1 MVSLIGLGIVVGTN
15 LRRHIMGNRTALV
28 RDFIA
33 GSLSAMCIDW
43 MDTQKSSD
51 FKVSASLKL

>member
-1 MVSLIGLGIVVGTN
+1 MVSRIGLGICGGDD
-15 LRRHIMGNRTALV
+15 LRRHIVENRTALV
-28 RDFIA
+28 RDCIA

-43 MDTQKSSD
+43 LDAQNSSD